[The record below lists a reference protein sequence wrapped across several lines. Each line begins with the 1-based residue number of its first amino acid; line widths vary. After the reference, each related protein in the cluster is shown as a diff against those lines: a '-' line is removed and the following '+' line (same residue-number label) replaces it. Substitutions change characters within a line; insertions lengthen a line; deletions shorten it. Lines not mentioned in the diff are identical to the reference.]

1 MHSMAKAWSL
11 LLLLTILVFG
21 AFVEGSHGSKLSQN
35 YYKSTC
41 PQVLSIVKAKTE
53 SILKKKPRMG
63 ASLLRLHF
71 HDCFVNGC
79 DGSILLDDDSTFIG
93 EKTALANN
101 NSARGFELV
110 DDIKAEVE
118 KTCPGVVSCA
128 DILAI
133 AARDSTVVLGG
144 PSWKVKLGRRDSITA
159 SRADANKFIPAPSFT
174 LSALKSNFHAQG
186 LSLKDLVALS
196 GAHTIGLARCTT
208 FRAHIYN
215 DSNIDPSF
223 AKSLQHK
230 CPRTGKD
237 NIHRRLD
244 LRTPISF
251 DNFYFRNLLKKK
263 GLLRS
268 DQELF
273 NGKSADSLVKKCLQ
287 FELFITLVISAI
299 VINETGP
306 HFISNMIGNKFAL
319 TNMALFR
326 SLLLII
332 LIVAVS
338 SCQTNAQLSPN
349 YYSSTCPQALSIVK
363 AEVAAAIKNETRIG
377 ASLLRL
383 HFHDCFV
390 NGCDGSVLLDDNST
404 FIGEKTA
411 VPNNNSARGFN
422 VVDNIKARLE
432 KACPGVVSCADILAI
447 AARDSVVRLGGP
459 LWKVRLGRRDS
470 TSASRSAANAS
481 IPPPTS
487 NLSAL
492 ISSFSAQG
500 LSIKNLVALSGS
512 HTIGLARCTSFR
524 SHIYNDTNIDP
535 SFANSLRRICP
546 RSGNDSVLAPL
557 DRQTPTSFDNLY
569 YKNLLDKKGLLHSDQ
584 EIFNGSSLTD
594 GLVKMYA
601 ADTSLLFKEFA
612 KSMIKMGNIK
622 PLTGNAGEIRI
633 NCRKAN

>member
-1 MHSMAKAWSL
+1 MHSKAKAWSL
-11 LLLLTILVFG
+11 LLLLIILVFG

-101 NSARGFELV
+101 NSARGFEFV

-273 NGKSADSLVKKCLQ
+273 NGKSADSLVKK
-287 FELFITLVISAI
+287 
-299 VINETGP
+299 
-306 HFISNMIGNKFAL
+306 
-319 TNMALFR
+319 
-326 SLLLII
+326 
-332 LIVAVS
+332 
-338 SCQTNAQLSPN
+338 
-349 YYSSTCPQALSIVK
+349 
-363 AEVAAAIKNETRIG
+363 
-377 ASLLRL
+377 
-383 HFHDCFV
+383 
-390 NGCDGSVLLDDNST
+390 
-404 FIGEKTA
+404 
-411 VPNNNSARGFN
+411 
-422 VVDNIKARLE
+422 
-432 KACPGVVSCADILAI
+432 
-447 AARDSVVRLGGP
+447 
-459 LWKVRLGRRDS
+459 
-470 TSASRSAANAS
+470 
-481 IPPPTS
+481 
-487 NLSAL
+487 
-492 ISSFSAQG
+492 
-500 LSIKNLVALSGS
+500 
-512 HTIGLARCTSFR
+512 
-524 SHIYNDTNIDP
+524 
-535 SFANSLRRICP
+535 
-546 RSGNDSVLAPL
+546 
-557 DRQTPTSFDNLY
+557 
-569 YKNLLDKKGLLHSDQ
+569 
-584 EIFNGSSLTD
+584 
-594 GLVKMYA
+594 YA
-601 ADTSLLFKEFA
+601 ADSSKFFQQFT
-612 KSMIKMGNIK
+612 KSMNKMSNIK
-622 PLTGNAGEIRI
+622 PLTGNSGQIRI
-633 NCRKAN
+633 NCRKVN

>member
-11 LLLLTILVFG
+11 LLPLIILVFG

-53 SILKKKPRMG
+53 STLKKKPRMG

-101 NSARGFELV
+101 NSARGFELI
-110 DDIKAEVE
+110 DDIKAQVE

-144 PSWKVKLGRRDSITA
+144 PSWKVKLGRRDSINA

-174 LSALKSNFHAQG
+174 LSALESNFHAQG

-244 LRTPISF
+244 LRTPITF

-273 NGKSADSLVKKCLQ
+273 NGKSADSLVKKYAADSSKFFKQ
-287 FELFITLVISAI
+287 FTKSMIKMSNIKPLTGNSGQIR
-299 VINETGP
+299 INC
-306 HFISNMIGNKFAL
+306 
-319 TNMALFR
+319 R
-326 SLLLII
+326 
-332 LIVAVS
+332 
-338 SCQTNAQLSPN
+338 
-349 YYSSTCPQALSIVK
+349 K

-459 LWKVRLGRRDS
+459 SWKVRLGRRDS
-470 TSASRSAANAS
+470 TSASISAANAS

-524 SHIYNDTNIDP
+524 SHIYNDSNIDP

-557 DRQTPTSFDNLY
+557 DRQTPTCFDNLY

-594 GLVKMYA
+594 DLVKKYA
-601 ADTSLLFKEFA
+601 ADSSLLFKEFA